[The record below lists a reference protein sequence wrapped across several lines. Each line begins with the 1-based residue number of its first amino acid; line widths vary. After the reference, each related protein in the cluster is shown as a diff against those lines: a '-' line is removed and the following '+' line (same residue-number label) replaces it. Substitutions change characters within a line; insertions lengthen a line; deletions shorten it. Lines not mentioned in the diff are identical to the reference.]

1 LVSHTTRDK
10 VKLMGRVKRIRG
22 QVDALSRAID
32 TGVECMDV
40 LQQIAACRGAV
51 DGLMAEVLEG
61 HIREHLIDSKREP
74 TRAEV
79 ASLEELVQL
88 IKRYLK

>member
-1 LVSHTTRDK
+1 MSHTTRDK
-10 VKLMGRVKRIRG
+10 VKLMGRVKRIQG
-22 QVDALSRAID
+22 QVEALSRAID
-32 TGVECMDV
+32 KGVECMNV

-61 HIREHLIDSKREP
+61 HIREHLIDPGREP
-74 TRAEV
+74 TKAEA
-79 ASLEELVQL
+79 ASLEELAQL